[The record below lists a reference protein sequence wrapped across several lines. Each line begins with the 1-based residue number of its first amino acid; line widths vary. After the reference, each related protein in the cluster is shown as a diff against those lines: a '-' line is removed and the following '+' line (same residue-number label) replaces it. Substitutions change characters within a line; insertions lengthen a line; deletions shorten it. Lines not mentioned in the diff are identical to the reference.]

1 MNVTRWSHITTILF
15 LILLTLSTFA
25 IGAEVGE
32 GAGEEK
38 ETMLSLIKK
47 GGPVMFPLGIASV
60 LALALGLERF
70 ISLGKEKV
78 LPTGFLEGLG
88 RAWHM
93 DSTGHTAEKYCD
105 ESPGSCGHI
114 LKAGIQ

>member
-25 IGAEVGE
+25 LGAEVGE

-60 LALALGLERF
+60 LALALGLEIHLSWQRKSSSYG
-70 ISLGKEKV
+70 ISGRSGPCLEHGFYGPYRRKV
-78 LPTGFLEGLG
+78 L
-88 RAWHM
+88 R
-93 DSTGHTAEKYCD
+93 
-105 ESPGSCGHI
+105 
-114 LKAGIQ
+114 